1 MTDAEIYSLAEDLE
15 TIGHSQEKTI
25 RFIFLEKGAKNNVCW
40 SDFMHYFSG
49 KKLVSLSHKSVY
61 SCFAHYEPKDETGW
75 AERYYKGRTLEGP
88 WSAVLAEV
96 QTIKDAFPHLDFIVR
111 ETDEHI
117 SYQRI
122 DD

>member
-15 TIGHSQEKTI
+15 TIGHSQKNII
-25 RFIFLEKGAKNNVCW
+25 RFIFLETKGPDDW
-40 SDFMHYFSG
+40 STFMNYFSG